1 MGLITPCPG
10 LDLGLGLVCDTISSV
25 LKLIM
30 TSNTCMHV
38 FFSII
43 EHLQECPYIV
53 YKTKACSGKPKKLVQ
68 HLMYYCFSFMK
79 IVIAFSAQKKLLH
92 LVHNI

>member
-10 LDLGLGLVCDTISSV
+10 VDLGLGLVCDTISSV

-43 EHLQECPYIV
+43 EHSQESPYIV
-53 YKTKACSGKPKKLVQ
+53 YKTKACSGKPKKCVAAFGVLLLFI
-68 HLMYYCFSFMK
+68 HENSYCF
-79 IVIAFSAQKKLLH
+79 
-92 LVHNI
+92 